1 MTSDVCHQKEDD
13 LSSAQL
19 HRSKTDRKIA
29 GVCGGLAEHF
39 NTDPLLVRIL
49 FFVFALCASV
59 GIWAYLLLWL
69 LVPEE

>member
-1 MTSDVCHQKEDD
+1 MASDRYHRKEDD
-13 LSSAQL
+13 LSSVKL